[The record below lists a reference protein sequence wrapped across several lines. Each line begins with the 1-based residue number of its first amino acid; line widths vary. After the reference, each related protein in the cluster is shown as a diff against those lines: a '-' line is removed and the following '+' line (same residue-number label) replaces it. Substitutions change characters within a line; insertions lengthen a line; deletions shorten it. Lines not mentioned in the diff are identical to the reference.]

1 MKALVAHPGGFGEVL
16 LAGPAVR
23 ALATR
28 AGTVTMLC
36 EARGASAAR
45 LLPHVDDVLV
55 WDTPAPDDGTDGTD
69 GLLRRLRQ
77 EAYDVALVVGPEPRS
92 DWPAARLLRSARVRR
107 VATGRD
113 GGPLGDVGDA
123 DARQHRT
130 AVRAGAEAVL
140 DAAADLGFG
149 LRAGDD
155 GRLRVRPVPDTA
167 SLTGNGPYV
176 AVHPGAGEPRR
187 AWDAVH
193 GAGIVAR
200 LCDAGHRVVV
210 TGGPEEAALTR
221 TVSGDTAVDLGGRT
235 TSRAFAGVLNSADLL
250 VTASSGPAHLAA
262 AVGTPAVVRG
272 EAGTGSAED
281 VVRSVTEPLVATG

>member
-55 WDTPAPDDGTDGTD
+55 WDTPGPDDGTGGTD
-69 GLLRRLRQ
+69 GPLTRLRQ
-77 EAYDVALVVGPEPRS
+77 EVYDVALVLGPEPLG
-92 DWPAARLLRSARVRR
+92 DWPAPRLPRSARVRR
-107 VATGRD
+107 VAAGRAD
-113 GGPLGDVGDA
+113 GPLRGVGDA
-123 DARQHRT
+123 GARRHRT
-130 AVRAGAEAVL
+130 AVRAGAEAAL
-140 DAAADLGFG
+140 AAAADLGFG

-176 AVHPGAGEPRR
+176 AVHPGAADPGR
-187 AWDAVH
+187 AWDAAH

-210 TGGPEEAALTR
+210 TGGPQEAALTR
-221 TVSGDTAVDLGGRT
+221 AVSGDTAVDLGGRT

-250 VTASSGPAHLAA
+250 VTAATGPAHLAA
-262 AVGTPAVVRG
+262 AVGTPALVRG
-272 EAGTGSAED
+272 EAGPGSAED
-281 VVRSVTEPLVATG
+281 VVRAVTELLVAAG

>member
-1 MKALVAHPGGFGEVL
+1 MKALVARPGGFGEVL
-16 LAGPAVR
+16 QAGPAVR

-36 EARGASAAR
+36 EAGGAPAAR

-55 WDTPAPDDGTDGTD
+55 WDAPAPTDGTD
-69 GLLRRLRQ
+69 GLRRLRE
-77 EAYDVALVVGPEPRS
+77 EAYDVALVLTPDGRS
-92 DWPAARLLRSARVRR
+92 AWPPARLLRSARVRR
-107 VATGRD
+107 VVTGRND
-113 GGPLGDVGDA
+113 GPPSEAA
-123 DARQHRT
+123 DAGRHPAAART
-130 AVRAGAEAVL
+130 RPEPAL
-140 DAAADLGFG
+140 DAVADLGCG

-176 AVHPGAGEPRR
+176 AVHPGSGDPAR

-221 TVSGDTAVDLGGRT
+221 AVSGDIAVDLGGRT
-235 TSRAFAGVLNSADLL
+235 TARVLAGVLHSADVL

-262 AVGTPAVVRG
+262 AVGTPVLQWAA
-272 EAGTGSAED
+272 AGPAGAGD
-281 VVRSVTEPLVATG
+281 VVREVTDLLAAAG